1 MPAVPDSNGECRN
14 VGPEADLHPG
24 EEEIE
29 DGHEDEQAEA
39 RPRAEAGSL
48 RRLLL
53 AQLERPRLV
62 TLAAAAPG
70 GARVRVPQVEVEE
83 RKAHEHQLAPQYRV
97 QGLHCVEIQA
107 VV

>member
-1 MPAVPDSNGECRN
+1 MSAVPDGDGKGGN

-29 DGHEDEQAEA
+29 DGHEDEEAEA

-48 RRLLL
+48 RPLL
-53 AQLERPRLV
+53 AQLKRPRLV
-62 TLAAAAPG
+62 TLE

-83 RKAHEHQLAPQYRV
+83 RKAHEHQLAPQYGIE
-97 QGLHCVEIQA
+97 GLHCVELQA
-107 VV
+107 GV

>member
-1 MPAVPDSNGECRN
+1 MSAVPDSDGEGGN

-24 EEEIE
+24 EEEVE
-29 DGHEDEQAEA
+29 DGHEDEKAEP

-48 RRLLL
+48 RLLL

-62 TLAAAAPG
+62 TLE

-83 RKAHEHQLAPQYRV
+83 GKAHEHQLTPQYGV

-107 VV
+107 GV

>member
-1 MPAVPDSNGECRN
+1 MPAVSDGDCEGGN

-24 EEEIE
+24 EEEVE

-48 RRLLL
+48 RLLL
-53 AQLERPRLV
+53 AQLKRPRLV
-62 TLAAAAPG
+62 TLATAASG

-83 RKAHEHQLAPQYRV
+83 GKAHEHQLAPQYGV
-97 QGLHCVEIQA
+97 EGLHCVEIQTG
-107 VV
+107 V